1 MLYNAAGIIQDSEC
15 VCIGRENEAS
25 ILFDKWIS
33 TSYIHTNRMYIVM
46 FVTSGLLLEIYF
58 MILFGRKIL
67 ANEGLLTRFTRPT
80 NLCDIQSRKE
90 GN

>member
-15 VCIGRENEAS
+15 VRIGRENEAS

-46 FVTSGLLLEIYF
+46 FVTSGLLLDIYYV
-58 MILFGRKIL
+58 ILFGRKDL
-67 ANEGLLTRFTRPT
+67 ANKGLLTRFTRPT